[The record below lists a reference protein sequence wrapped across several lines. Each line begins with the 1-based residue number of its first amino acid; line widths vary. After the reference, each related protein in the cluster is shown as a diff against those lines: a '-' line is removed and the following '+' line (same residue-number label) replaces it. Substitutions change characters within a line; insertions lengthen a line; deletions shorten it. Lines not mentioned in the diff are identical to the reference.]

1 MARCAGHGEYSHAR
15 IALAKDAKLN
25 DVLRQLLPSVEI
37 HGVQEEVP
45 RMHDIFI
52 KVVSAHRPEEV
63 TAGMTE

>member
-1 MARCAGHGEYSHAR
+1 
-15 IALAKDAKLN
+15 
-25 DVLRQLLPSVEI
+25 VEV

-52 KVVSAHRPEEV
+52 KVVGETAPEHV